1 MGNEATAGPA
11 RHSSPWERWCFLSLS
26 IPALVYVALRAYH
39 VPMVHD
45 EVRTFHLFVL
55 TGDFVPFVAEWDA
68 ANHLLLTALAQV
80 GYFLFG
86 DSPLALRGW
95 SVIAYALYLFYA
107 WRMGGWFDSVL
118 VRWCLW
124 AALVLT
130 PFQIEFF
137 GLFRG
142 YALGLGLML
151 MAVFHSV
158 SFAREGRSR
167 DAQFALASA
176 VLAASAMLSLLIS
189 VSVVFA
195 LVLFFIRRRKAEAG
209 HRTRLI
215 HWCAWL
221 VPFFT
226 LVWFAAGLS
235 KRGLLYFGSKEGLFN
250 GTFRSL
256 CQMVLGNAQ
265 LSLMIGL
272 LVVLALVSCLG
283 IRSLMRPSE
292 QGHGPALA
300 IVMLIF
306 LGTLVGQEFLGL
318 SMGMLYPLDRSAL
331 QLLPFSCLLFALAS
345 DRLARFRG
353 YAGLVAS
360 PLLFFPYRTV
370 CTANLDHTS
379 YWPEQSIPDGFFS
392 LAAERQRVSG
402 RTLLIHGGVY
412 QVQTWNFGVRRSGY
426 PLNDLDQSVLPL
438 EWYDLIL
445 IDTTTFPVPDG
456 FRSLA
461 TGSGG
466 HITLCENQIT
476 RSCTTLLERSFSR
489 AASHDGYTVFL
500 DTTAG
505 SWRGRSIV
513 VDAEGRITSL
523 RGTLAS
529 WIFVKVV
536 DINGE
541 HLFYRAYEVD
551 HQRGTTLDGPFRMA
565 ARFPV
570 DSAAVR
576 VSFGLWSTRGRSLAL
591 EDVHLRVSTMT
602 P

>member
-1 MGNEATAGPA
+1 
-11 RHSSPWERWCFLSLS
+11 
-26 IPALVYVALRAYH
+26 
-39 VPMVHD
+39 MVHD

-68 ANHLLLTALAQV
+68 ANHLLLTALAQA

-95 SVIAYALYLFYA
+95 SVFAYALYLFYA
-107 WRMGGWFDSVL
+107 WRMGRWFDSVL

-124 AALVLT
+124 AALVLA

-158 SFAREGRSR
+158 SYAHSGLSR
-167 DAQFALASA
+167 DVLFALASA
-176 VLAASAMLSLLIS
+176 VLAASAMLSLLLP
-189 VSVVFA
+189 VSMVFA
-195 LVLFFIRRRKAEAG
+195 LVLFFIWRRRTQAG
-209 HRTRLI
+209 HRKRLVY
-215 HWCAWL
+215 WCVWL
-221 VPFFT
+221 VPFFS

-235 KRGLLYFGSKEGLFN
+235 RRGLLYFGSKEGLFN

-256 CQMVLGNAQ
+256 CQTVLGNDD
-265 LSLMIGL
+265 LFLMIGL
-272 LVVLALVSCLG
+272 LMVLALASCLG
-283 IRSLMRPSE
+283 IRSLMRRSE
-292 QGHGPALA
+292 QRHGPALA
-300 IVMLIF
+300 IVTLIL

-318 SMGMLYPLDRSAL
+318 SMGMRYPMDRSAL
-331 QLLPFSCLLFALAS
+331 HLLPLSCLLFALAS
-345 DRLARFRG
+345 DRFDRFRG
-353 YAGLVAS
+353 YAGLMAS

-392 LAAERQRVSG
+392 LAAERQRVFG

-426 PLNDLDQSVLPL
+426 PLNDLDQSDLPL
-438 EWYDLIL
+438 DWYDLVL
-445 IDTTTFPVPDG
+445 VDTTTFPVPEG

-466 HITLCENQIT
+466 HITLCENQGS
-476 RSCTTLLERSFSR
+476 RSSTTLIERSFSR
-489 AASHDGYTVFL
+489 AASHDGFMMFL

-505 SWRGRSIV
+505 SWRGRSV
-513 VDAEGRITSL
+513 VVEAEGRITSL

-529 WIFVKVV
+529 WIFIKVV
-536 DINGE
+536 DIRGE

-551 HQRGTTLDGPFRMA
+551 HQRGTSLDGPFRMA

-576 VSFGLWSTRGRSLAL
+576 VTFGLQNTRGRSLAL